1 MYQGSASDID
11 PNSPTGRELMQNQS
25 RTKTSHGRSDTE
37 ITSRVMQE
45 LRIGEKHMSAPQMS
59 PQSGYSQPVYYQPGQ
74 SRLTDILN
82 TAGSGRSESQSSA
95 MPSPLH
101 IASGQ
106 ALAMRPHTLTHGS
119 FGGPQRIIPETIEDH
134 FFMTNEHLDV
144 VGKTTWDLLEGIH
157 KQQKAKSKAQQE
169 QLMVHMDA
177 QFSKANEDAYRT
189 IIKALAEQDKKM
201 LGIQADIKDMKQ
213 MLKNMQST
221 PGSFNSYGQGQ
232 AK

>member
-11 PNSPTGRELMQNQS
+11 PNSPTGRELMQNQP
-25 RTKTSHGRSDTE
+25 RAKTSHGRSDTE

-59 PQSGYSQPVYYQPGQ
+59 PQSGYYQP
-74 SRLTDILN
+74 
-82 TAGSGRSESQSSA
+82 ESSA

-101 IASGQ
+101 IASSQ
-106 ALAMRPHTLTHGS
+106 AFAMRPHTLRHGS
-119 FGGPQRIIPETIEDH
+119 FGAPQRIVPETIEDH

-157 KQQKAKSKAQQE
+157 KRQKAKSKAQQE

-177 QFSKANEDAYRT
+177 QFSKTNEDAYRT
-189 IIKALAEQDKKM
+189 IVKALAEQDKKM
-201 LGIQADIKDMKQ
+201 SGIQADIKDMKQ
-213 MLKNMQST
+213 MLKNMQNT